1 MNEKQKYLKKLIK
14 LWIYRNDDDLKSAES
29 EFKETGN
36 YTLVTFLCHLIVE
49 RYLKIYL
56 MRQGVE
62 IKGELRTHDLIFL
75 LNECSKF
82 NKNILDWQEETK
94 FLTKFDVD
102 TRYPA
107 DWGQMVIKRDAE
119 KSLEYTKKFVEF
131 IEVQLSK

>member
-1 MNEKQKYLKKLIK
+1 MSEERGYLKKIIN
-14 LWIYRNDDDLKSAES
+14 LWIRRNNDDLKSAES

-36 YTLVTFLCHLIVE
+36 YTLVTFLCHLVVE

-56 MRQGVE
+56 MRHGVE

-82 NKNILDWQEETK
+82 NKSILEWQEEVK

-107 DWGQMVIKRDAE
+107 DWRQMVVKRDAG
-119 KSLEYTKKFVEF
+119 KALEYAKKIVEF
-131 IEVQLSK
+131 IKVQ

>member
-1 MNEKQKYLKKLIK
+1 MSEERGYLKKIIN
-14 LWIYRNDDDLKSAES
+14 LWIRRNNDDLKSAES

-36 YTLVTFLCHLIVE
+36 YTLVTFLCHLVVE

-56 MRQGVE
+56 MRYGVE

-82 NKNILDWQEETK
+82 NKSILEWQEEVK

-107 DWGQMVIKRDAE
+107 DWGQMVVKRDAG
-119 KSLEYTKKFVEF
+119 KALEYAKKIVEF
-131 IEVQLSK
+131 IKVQ